1 MGAHLRNGRNISAEQ
16 RQQELDFQSKY
27 PISPAAAERL
37 RRIRAQPTPSTRLRE
52 DSYAA
57 GTHRLEHG
65 SIPQGR
71 ESIRDIPSSSIE
83 RFNSSTSLYRPTG
96 VEPSSIH
103 GPGTSSHPPSIH
115 GSAFNPYP
123 DRVEPTSNTGHE
135 PSSFRE
141 SYGEPSEGRRGGSVH
156 PPSELAK
163 TMLDNQW
170 YLFKR
175 ARESQNVALMRT
187 ALEQA
192 ISTQALLTN
201 LIGRDEMLRVS
212 EGWSARVE
220 MDFLE
225 TSLRDQNNLTAPTQA
240 VPMVMSTPHL
250 PSTNQQNQGPT
261 IAPNNQAPMHRTLRP
276 TPEITYLG
284 RTHSVTREPLPQP
297 PPPRIQPPSTLQAYQ
312 NQPIALRPAMHPQ
325 QYVNQAPQP
334 HFEHQQFQ
342 PQHHHPYAPRPQPNG
357 RGRGRGWRR
366 VDPTTRMV
374 RMGQSFERVERVIGR
389 MDRIRGQGR
398 GGRNPP
404 YQQYQNQTHRQ

>member
-1 MGAHLRNGRNISAEQ
+1 MAETSPPNKDNGNST
-16 RQQELDFQSKY
+16 FNQS
-27 PISPAAAERL
+27 
-37 RRIRAQPTPSTRLRE
+37 TPSALPPQSAFAELERSLPPLP
-52 DSYAA
+52 DSER
-57 GTHRLEHG
+57 THTLQEPIDLNMGVSPRDVNPFATSLALASSASTPVPAYIDRLEWNRPQ
-65 SIPQGR
+65 STAQALVPIRPQSTAPPLIPIPTVSNQPVTPATNPAPLENHTENR
-71 ESIRDIPSSSIE
+71 ARDAEEEAYI
-83 RFNSSTSLYRPTG
+83 
-96 VEPSSIH
+96 
-103 GPGTSSHPPSIH
+103 
-115 GSAFNPYP
+115 
-123 DRVEPTSNTGHE
+123 
-135 PSSFRE
+135 
-141 SYGEPSEGRRGGSVH
+141 

-170 YLFKR
+170 YLFER

-201 LIGRDEMLRVS
+201 LIGRDEMLWVS

-334 HFEHQQFQ
+334 HFKHQQFQ

-357 RGRGRGWRR
+357 QGRGRGWRR

-374 RMGQSFERVERVIGR
+374 RMGQSFKRVERVIGR
-389 MDRIRGQGR
+389 MDRIRGRGR

>member
-16 RQQELDFQSKY
+16 RQRELDFQSKY

-71 ESIRDIPSSSIE
+71 ESIRDIPSSSVE

-103 GPGTSSHPPSIH
+103 DPGTSSHPPSVH

-123 DRVEPTSNTGHE
+123 DRVKPTSNTGHK

-141 SYGEPSEGRRGGSVH
+141 SYGEPSEGHRGGNVH
-156 PPSELAK
+156 PPVGISQ
-163 TMLDNQW
+163 D
-170 YLFKR
+170 Y
-175 ARESQNVALMRT
+175 ARQ
-187 ALEQA
+187 
-192 ISTQALLTN
+192 
-201 LIGRDEMLRVS
+201 
-212 EGWSARVE
+212 
-220 MDFLE
+220 
-225 TSLRDQNNLTAPTQA
+225 
-240 VPMVMSTPHL
+240 PMVPLREGQGIPEYSTDENRPRASSVDESNRERRDASSQRGMVSSSGNGLPQDFTSRSEQPHRSDTSRTNGYVNPHL
-250 PSTNQQNQGPT
+250 PSTNQQIQGPT
-261 IAPNNQAPMHRTLRP
+261 IASNNQAPMHRTLRP

-342 PQHHHPYAPRPQPNG
+342 PQHHHPYAPRPQPDG
-357 RGRGRGWRR
+357 RGRGQGWRR

-389 MDRIRGQGR
+389 MDRIRGRGR

-404 YQQYQNQTHRQ
+404 INNIRIRLTTNKLPP

>member
-65 SIPQGR
+65 SIP
-71 ESIRDIPSSSIE
+71 RDVNP
-83 RFNSSTSLYRPTG
+83 FATSLALASSASTPVPAYIDRLEWNRPQSTAQAL
-96 VEPSSIH
+96 VPIRPQS
-103 GPGTSSHPPSIH
+103 TAPPLIPIPTVSNQPVTP
-115 GSAFNPYP
+115 ATNPAPLENHTENRARDAEEEAYI
-123 DRVEPTSNTGHE
+123 
-135 PSSFRE
+135 
-141 SYGEPSEGRRGGSVH
+141 

-225 TSLRDQNNLTAPTQA
+225 TSLRGQNNLTAPTQA

-334 HFEHQQFQ
+334 HFEHQQ
-342 PQHHHPYAPRPQPNG
+342 PYKK
-357 RGRGRGWRR
+357 
-366 VDPTTRMV
+366 
-374 RMGQSFERVERVIGR
+374 
-389 MDRIRGQGR
+389 
-398 GGRNPP
+398 
-404 YQQYQNQTHRQ
+404 